1 MHLTKSCDSESYY
14 CCVMNQQYSFLE
26 SAYIS
31 KLLCKNVHCK
41 VPIVRFLQMSSKRA
55 YIKFIIGAIT
65 IFYYL
70 TYSRIKCQ
78 IYTHSKENLRNYF
91 ITFIC
96 CYLLSFILIEVCTL
110 QIKSL
115 SLLF

>member
-1 MHLTKSCDSESYY
+1 MSYIFTTQLNTKTDKFSYTSLS
-14 CCVMNQQYSFLE
+14 QTL
-26 SAYIS
+26 
-31 KLLCKNVHCK
+31 H
-41 VPIVRFLQMSSKRA
+41 
-55 YIKFIIGAIT
+55 IGE
-65 IFYYL
+65 

-115 SLLF
+115 RLLF